1 MARSKAAS
9 RITPSLPLH
18 ARNPRTPPQPGAFL
32 ESRFLTPLGIT
43 QDALAKELGVS
54 RRRVNE
60 LVRGRRAISADT
72 AIRLGLYFRTG
83 PDFWLNLQQAWD
95 THLAWQAWRQ
105 TSGKPVETKFPG
117 ATS

>member
-1 MARSKAAS
+1 MTPSKAA
-9 RITPSLPLH
+9 TGTHPMLPCLT
-18 ARNPRTPPQPGAFL
+18 RTPRTPPQPGAFL
-32 ESRFLTPLGIT
+32 ESRFLVPLGIT

-95 THLAWQAWRQ
+95 THQAWQNWRQ
-105 TSGKPVETKFPG
+105 TGNRQMETKFPSM
-117 ATS
+117 AP